1 MENVILTFQEQKDSR
16 KQIHEMK
23 GIIEEVKMGYHL
35 IRLKLKFGKKP
46 KESCRI
52 YYFNLVLS
60 VEHL

>member
-35 IRLKLKFGKKP
+35 ISWNWEKKP
-46 KESCRI
+46 KYHIESI
-52 YYFNLVLS
+52 TGTLI
-60 VEHL
+60 